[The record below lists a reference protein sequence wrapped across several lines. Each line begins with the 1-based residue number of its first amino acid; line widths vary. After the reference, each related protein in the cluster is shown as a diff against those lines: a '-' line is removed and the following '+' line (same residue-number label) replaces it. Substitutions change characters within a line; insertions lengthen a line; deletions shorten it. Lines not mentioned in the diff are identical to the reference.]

1 MSTNN
6 WPTHAYVPG
15 KTMRHPEGAF
25 DGVRDTVKPDLTI
38 EQLAE
43 CEAFVSGLNYIQ
55 SGFFWEA
62 HEVLEPVWMILPDP
76 SRERAFVQGV
86 IQIANGLLKL
96 EMGRPK
102 AAARLLVISTDLLA
116 QADHPPSFRNHTAQV
131 VRFLEALRAQVDMH

>member
-1 MSTNN
+1 
-6 WPTHAYVPG
+6 
-15 KTMRHPEGAF
+15 MRHPEGAF
-25 DGVRDTVKPDLTI
+25 DGIRATANPGLII

-43 CEAFVSGLNYIQ
+43 CEAFVIGLSYIQ

-62 HEVLEPVWMILPDP
+62 HEVLEPVWMLLPNP

-96 EMGRPK
+96 EMGRHK

-116 QADHPPSFRNHTAQV
+116 QADRPPSFRNHTAQV
-131 VRFLEALRAQVDMH
+131 VRFLEALRVQVDVH